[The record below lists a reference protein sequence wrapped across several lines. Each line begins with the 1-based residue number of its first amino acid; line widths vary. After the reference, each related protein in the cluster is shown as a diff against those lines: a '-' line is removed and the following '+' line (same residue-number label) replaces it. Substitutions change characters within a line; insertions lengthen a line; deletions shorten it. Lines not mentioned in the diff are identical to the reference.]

1 MLPSDSHPSRV
12 PIILPYNRSIP
23 AIAPAAVASNASRPP
38 AGNPIAR
45 PASFGFDEVVEVD
58 GEGVGDKP
66 EAVEP
71 APAEAEEPGEDAADD
86 AADDAAEDAE
96 PVSAL
101 DASVA
106 DAVDDVAVALAFTGA
121 VM

>member
-1 MLPSDSHPSRV
+1 MLPPDSHPSRV
-12 PIILPYNRSIP
+12 PVILPYNRSIP

-45 PASFGFDEVVEVD
+45 PASFGFDEVEVD
-58 GEGVGDKP
+58 GEGVGDEP
-66 EAVEP
+66 EEVEP
-71 APAEAEEPGEDAADD
+71 ALAEAEGPGED